1 MGILEND
8 EKEIDGILNELGL
21 DEEEIASI
29 NRRNKLLN
37 ETTAEEVSD
46 IVNFFKIKC
55 KIKNE
60 DIARIIIKN
69 PFILNESFSRIDL
82 LSEIYEKIG
91 FSKEEYKE
99 YIVGFDKAFSLNPK
113 EVLDSISQLMQ
124 SGKEMKD
131 IKKLMIENSSQIF
144 W

>member
-1 MGILEND
+1 MEND